1 MRVSKGKVF
10 DVVVDIHR
18 GPPIFGKHIM
28 VDASD
33 ESIAML
39 KELIGDDIRTETGHI
54 DITNLYAIREVV
66 RSGQINVIV
75 NCAAYTNVDSVEDNY
90 DLSERLNAKVPESL
104 TITIKEVDGSLVHIS
119 TDYVFDK
126 ELHNIPCEEGQYG
139 TPTGVYGLT
148 KLNDKQVIYKSSCK
162 YVIIRAV
169 WLHSE
174 FGKNFVRTM
183 LNLTATKPQLEVV
196 FDQVGTPTYAG
207 DLAKAIAKPIEGVC
221 S

>member
-1 MRVSKGKVF
+1 M
-10 DVVVDIHR
+10 
-18 GPPIFGKHIM
+18 M

-39 KELIGDDIRTETGHI
+39 KELTGDDIRTETGHI

-104 TITIKEVDGSLVHIS
+104 AITIKEVDGSLVHIS

-126 ELHNIPCEEGQYG
+126 EPHNTPCE
-139 TPTGVYGLT
+139 
-148 KLNDKQVIYKSSCK
+148 
-162 YVIIRAV
+162 
-169 WLHSE
+169 
-174 FGKNFVRTM
+174 
-183 LNLTATKPQLEVV
+183 
-196 FDQVGTPTYAG
+196 
-207 DLAKAIAKPIEGVC
+207 
-221 S
+221 